1 MHNSRLRP
9 WVRFS
14 ASDWRARWVLAGCRV
29 SGLGVWDALLDVVG
43 SLAEGLEV
51 GAGERRLRLRSLAA
65 RLVSWL
71 ASMHCRRASCH
82 TQRQTGMTASRAK
95 EPAERKMRRWRSRER
110 DFSVALKDSK
120 RRVSIWAW
128 MVRKGDVASLVP
140 GSEPD
145 KMVTPARRTKLTET
159 RRVILLTI
167 SDCMGGV
174 SSGYMYRRVT
184 ERSLSIHEEDLS
196 SHTQPRR

>member
-1 MHNSRLRP
+1 
-9 WVRFS
+9 
-14 ASDWRARWVLAGCRV
+14 
-29 SGLGVWDALLDVVG
+29 
-43 SLAEGLEV
+43 
-51 GAGERRLRLRSLAA
+51 
-65 RLVSWL
+65 
-71 ASMHCRRASCH
+71 
-82 TQRQTGMTASRAK
+82 
-95 EPAERKMRRWRSRER
+95 MRRWRSRER

-128 MVRKGDVASLVP
+128 MVRKGDAVSLVS

-145 KMVTPARRTKLTET
+145 KTVTPARRTKLMET